1 MKVFWLFL
9 LVDSVFL
16 MPDKWG
22 IFEKRMY
29 EVNICKK
36 KNSIE
41 KLLNQQKHFISKL
54 LPLSLPQYILES
66 FQYHPRGFFIL
77 FFHSVT
83 TSNDQSATVSEKAM
97 TVVIMRD

>member
-1 MKVFWLFL
+1 MRVFWLFL

-36 KNSIE
+36 KNAIE
-41 KLLNQQKHFISKL
+41 KLLNQQKFYK
-54 LPLSLPQYILES
+54 
-66 FQYHPRGFFIL
+66 
-77 FFHSVT
+77 
-83 TSNDQSATVSEKAM
+83 
-97 TVVIMRD
+97 